1 MTPTGRLASVGAC
14 RVPKTS
20 STQVAQ
26 AAETAARAD
35 AWCFEER
42 LSLQALLTIHDFTMS
57 VWVAVA
63 IMAAFALVVS
73 QTTRDGT
80 DETEICR

>member
-1 MTPTGRLASVGAC
+1 
-14 RVPKTS
+14 
-20 STQVAQ
+20 
-26 AAETAARAD
+26 
-35 AWCFEER
+35 